1 MYNQKTIDHFS
12 NPRNMGELE
21 DFDAKAEGGNSACG
35 DVVRLWIK
43 LSDDGG
49 RKTEDR
55 KISDIKFKAFGCGA
69 CIASSS
75 AMTEMVK
82 GKSINSAL
90 KISRKDISK
99 YLGGLPPQKNICS
112 NFSIEV
118 LKKALKTSD

>member
-12 NPRNMGELE
+12 NPRNMGELK
-21 DFDAKAEGGNSACG
+21 DFDTTADGGNPACG

-43 LSDDGG
+43 LSSGQHA
-49 RKTEDR
+49 RK
-55 KISDIKFKAFGCGA
+55 KIADIKFKAFGCGA
-69 CIASSS
+69 CIASAS

-82 GKSINSAL
+82 DKPIKYAL
-90 KISRKDISK
+90 KLTRDDVSD
-99 YLGGLPPQKNICS
+99 YLDGLPEQKIKCS